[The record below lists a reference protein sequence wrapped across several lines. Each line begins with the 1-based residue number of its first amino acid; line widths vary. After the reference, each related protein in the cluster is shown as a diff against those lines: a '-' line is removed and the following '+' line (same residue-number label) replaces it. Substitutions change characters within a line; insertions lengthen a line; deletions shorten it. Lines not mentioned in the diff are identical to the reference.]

1 MRILPLS
8 PVMAD
13 TPPPPPFGRRELL
26 AFGAGDLAFNII
38 WGLMLSY
45 LEYFYT
51 DICLFPPACVALIL
65 LCARALSIV
74 TDPLVGMV
82 IDRRP
87 AGRQAL
93 PLLRMGIVPFA
104 VMIVLAFVPV
114 GGDAATGAGRYV
126 WACVTYMGLCVAY
139 SVTNTA
145 YGALTSLISARPEI
159 RLRLAS
165 ARMVGA
171 GLGALL
177 IAVMTMPC
185 VDWLGHGDRRRG
197 FMLFM
202 MGVAVV
208 VAALLGLVAR
218 LCHER
223 VGAHPGRQPVRVLAR
238 ALLRNGGW
246 LRLTGAMI
254 LVMLGSTF
262 MFGALVYYV
271 RFVLRGSDHDAGW
284 MLGAMNVLG
293 LCGSLSSGALA
304 RRWGNRGVMG
314 VGTCL
319 CGTWLALAWLAPP
332 GWGVT
337 IAATCLFGACMGVCN
352 PACFALLADYVED
365 GARRSGVRT
374 AGLAWALNSTA
385 SKLAFDGGGS
395 MLAWLLAGSGLV
407 AGDHAQAAAAR
418 AGIGAGFL
426 AIPACAF
433 LGAGAMVLLLCRA
446 PVVASGPASGP
457 ASGAAPPARQT
468 PAPQNPVD
476 AVKSTAS
483 PPPT

>member
-1 MRILPLS
+1 MVQLLPLS
-8 PVMAD
+8 PAMAD
-13 TPPPPPFGRRELL
+13 AARTPAFGRRELL

-51 DICLFPPACVALIL
+51 DICLFPPACVAVIL
-65 LCARALSIV
+65 LCARAISIV
-74 TDPLVGMV
+74 ADPVVGVV

-93 PLLRMGIVPFA
+93 PLLRIGLLPFA
-104 VMIVLAFVPV
+104 AMIVLTFVPF
-114 GGDAATGAGRYV
+114 GGPGGIARYV
-126 WACVTYMGLCVAY
+126 WACLTYMGLCVTY
-139 SVTNTA
+139 SVSNTA
-145 YGALTSLISARPEI
+145 YGALTSLISDDPAI

-171 GLGALL
+171 GCGTLL
-177 IAVMTMPC
+177 IAVLTLPA
-185 VDWLGHGDRRRG
+185 VDWLGHGDRRHG

-202 MGVAVV
+202 VMVAVV
-208 VAALLGLVAR
+208 VAALLGLVAT

-223 VGAHPGRQPVRVLAR
+223 ARAHRDRQPVRVLAR

-271 RFVLRGSDHDAGW
+271 RFVLGGGDHDAGW
-284 MLGAMNVLG
+284 ILGAMNVLG
-293 LCGSLSSGALA
+293 LCGSVCGAALA
-304 RRWGNRGVMG
+304 RRCGNRRLMG

-319 CGTWLALAWLAPP
+319 CGTWLALAWMCPP
-332 GWGVT
+332 SWPVT
-337 IAATCLFGACMGVCN
+337 VVAMCLFGLCLGLCN
-352 PACFALLADYVED
+352 PACFALLAEYVEQ
-365 GARRSGVRT
+365 GARTSGVRT

-395 MLAWLLAGSGLV
+395 MLAWLMAGYGLV
-407 AGDHAQAAAAR
+407 AGDHAQAAGAR
-418 AGIGAGFL
+418 AGIGIGFL

-433 LGAGAMVLLLCRA
+433 VAAGVGVLLLCPR
-446 PVVASGPASGP
+446 PVM
-457 ASGAAPPARQT
+457 
-468 PAPQNPVD
+468 D
-476 AVKSTAS
+476 AGRLLRKE
-483 PPPT
+483 